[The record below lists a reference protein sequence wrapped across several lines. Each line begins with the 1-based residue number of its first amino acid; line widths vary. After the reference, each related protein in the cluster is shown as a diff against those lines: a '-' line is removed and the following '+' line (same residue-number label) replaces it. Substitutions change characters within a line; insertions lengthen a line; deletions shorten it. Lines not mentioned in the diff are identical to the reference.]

1 MLERIKQYLGIDFDD
16 DDELLQTMEQT
27 AYAYLDGA
35 IGKGHNRNDPRAQM
49 LLLQVVADLYND
61 RGTGEL
67 SGKVSAGTRR
77 MVDNCVLQLRL
88 ERDDDGV

>member
-27 AYAYLDGA
+27 AYSYLGGA
-35 IGKGHNRNDPRAQM
+35 IGKGYNRNDPRAQM

-88 ERDDDGV
+88 ERDDNGV

>member
-1 MLERIKQYLGIDFDD
+1 MLERIKAYLGIDFSDD
-16 DDELLQTMEQT
+16 DALLQMMEQT

-35 IGKGHNRNDPRAQM
+35 IGKGYDRNDPRAQM
-49 LLLQVVADLYND
+49 LLLQVIADLYND

-77 MVDNCVLQLRL
+77 MVDNFLLQLRL
-88 ERDDDGV
+88 ERGAHGV

>member
-1 MLERIKQYLGIDFDD
+1 MLDRIKQYLGIDWPD
-16 DDELLQTMEQT
+16 DDELLQMMEQS

-35 IGKGHNRNDPRAQM
+35 IGKGHDRNDPREQM
-49 LLLQVVADLYND
+49 LLLQIVADLYND

-77 MVDNCVLQLRL
+77 MVDNFMLQLRL
-88 ERDDDGV
+88 ERGRDGV